1 MSRCSTS
8 TNGHSSG
15 DSETGGGG
23 GGSEN
28 PGVPWMTL
36 TTHLPPDTQRPKV
49 TVDFFSR
56 AGPLGVRSPR
66 TSCGKACQGEV
77 TI

>member
-1 MSRCSTS
+1 MSRCPTS
-8 TNGHSSG
+8 TNGPSSG
-15 DSETGGGG
+15 DSKMGW

-28 PGVPWMTL
+28 LGVPWMTL

-66 TSCGKACQGEV
+66 TSCGKACHGEV

>member
-1 MSRCSTS
+1 
-8 TNGHSSG
+8 
-15 DSETGGGG
+15 
-23 GGSEN
+23 
-28 PGVPWMTL
+28 MTL